1 MSTQSNLDCHFR
13 RQESQ
18 QRRQEALLQVR
29 WRAEQATQE
38 ATELLAGNDPILST
52 SVHTP
57 EELEHATAAAEATEA
72 LLLSMRQ
79 LRPALAHLQRC
90 HHALEAHRDKQNEHE
105 GVH

>member
-1 MSTQSNLDCHFR
+1 M
-13 RQESQ
+13 

-38 ATELLAGNDPILST
+38 ATELLAGDDFILST
-52 SVHTP
+52 SVHGP
-57 EELEHATAAAEATEA
+57 QELENVTAAAEATEA
-72 LLLSMRQ
+72 LSLGTRQ